1 MVRGRR
7 IRDSSYFAQMLEDK
21 LLVRRLRRGD
31 RESLRVL
38 YEKYK
43 TYLLSIAVSL
53 LHETG
58 GAEDVVHDVFVSF
71 AGGLPNFKL
80 RGTLRQYLTTCVV
93 NRVRDR
99 FRKKTFELVEIDR
112 LGEVGEES
120 RTPEL
125 LAMLLE
131 ESKLVAE
138 ALSQIPYEQREVIV
152 LHLKAGM
159 KFREIA
165 AVQGTSTSTVQ
176 GRYRY
181 GLDKVRST
189 LTGEV
194 TG

>member
-1 MVRGRR
+1 VTGKRSG
-7 IRDSSYFAQMLEDK
+7 FARTLEDR
-21 LLVRRLRRGD
+21 LLIRRLRRGD
-31 RESLRVL
+31 REALRVL

-43 TYLLSIAVSL
+43 TYLLGIAVSL
-53 LHETG
+53 LHEIG

-80 RGTLRQYLTTCVV
+80 RGSLRQYLTTCVV

-112 LGEVGEES
+112 LDKMSKES
-120 RTPEL
+120 QTPEMS
-125 LAMLLE
+125 AMLRE

-138 ALSQIPYEQREVIV
+138 ALAGVPYEQREVIV

-165 AVQGTSTSTVQ
+165 SLQDTSISTVQ

-181 GLDKVRST
+181 GLDKVRSM

-194 TG
+194 RG